1 MILVVDD
8 HADTCEALEHLF
20 RRRGIEVRCAESGS
34 AAVEFLI
41 RHTPRLILLDVMTPD
56 MSGIDLLK
64 LIRSNRDFDAT
75 PVIMY
80 SADFQYE
87 RWDEAKRL
95 GAQDYLVKGTIGF
108 DALLDRVQSW
118 LPRADLLSPGDLSP
132 GQERS

>member
-8 HADTCEALEHLF
+8 HADTCEALERLF
-20 RRRGIEVRCAESGS
+20 RRRGIDLHCAGSG
-34 AAVEFLI
+34 ADAVEFLT
-41 RHTPRLILLDVMTPD
+41 RHTPRLILLDVMMPD

-64 LIRSNRDFDAT
+64 LIRSNRDFDGT

-80 SADFQYE
+80 TADFQYE

-118 LPRADLLSPGDLSP
+118 LPRADLSSFGDVSPG
-132 GQERS
+132 